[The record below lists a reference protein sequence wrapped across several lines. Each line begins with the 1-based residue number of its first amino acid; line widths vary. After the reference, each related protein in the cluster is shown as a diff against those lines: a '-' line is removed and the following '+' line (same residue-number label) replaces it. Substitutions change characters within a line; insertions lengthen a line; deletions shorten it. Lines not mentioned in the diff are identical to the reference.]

1 MAKHLPAPPLSES
14 DPSGQNSVALAA
26 RRVTVSQLINL
37 FTAWL
42 EKPGNY
48 PRLTRPFILYC
59 LANRLPIDLGS
70 LRIYAGGKSGNQVSP
85 VKKFLLFYQMQ
96 GMPTIVPDPPVR
108 KRIPAAANE
117 LILGYLAEATH
128 LRGDKTKENYTQALN
143 AFFLYIAEEQEAGR
157 TASFSALTVGHFVN
171 DLRDRRL
178 SAFTVNF
185 YLSPLKQLTKWVIK
199 NRNRLGLT
207 DAQADDLRDVDGIS
221 GLTIERGFYK
231 DSLDEPERDQ
241 LLASIDDPTDRA
253 IVALLVLEGLRTVE
267 VTRLTVGDIEFE
279 RGQLQVRGKGKNT
292 KKAIKLFGPCADA
305 LRQYLQ
311 AGVSRTGATER
322 RPGPSPTARNGD
334 PLRSSALFPDLKTAQ
349 IRYRVDKYLKALDLK
364 RPKMSAHSLRH
375 TAGQIMI
382 DKRVEPVWVQRHL
395 RHELFETTQFYI
407 KKQTEKDYFVKM
419 PDVI

>member
-37 FTAWL
+37 FSAWL

-48 PRLTRPFILYC
+48 PRLARPFILYC
-59 LANRLPIDLGS
+59 LNNQLPIDLGS
-70 LRIYAGGKSGNQVSP
+70 LRIYGAGKSGNRVSP
-85 VKKFLLFYQMQ
+85 IRKFLLFYQMQ
-96 GMPTIVPDPPVR
+96 GKPTVVPDPPVR
-108 KRIPAAANE
+108 KRIPVAANE

-143 AFFLYIAEEQEAGR
+143 AFFLYITDEQEAGR
-157 TASFSALTVGHFVN
+157 TASFSALTIGNYIN
-171 DLRDRRL
+171 DLRARGL

-199 NRNRLGLT
+199 NRSRLGLT
-207 DAQADDLRDVDGIS
+207 DAQADDLRDVQGVS

-292 KKAIKLFGPCADA
+292 KKAIKLFGPCADV

-311 AGVSRTGATER
+311 SGV
-322 RPGPSPTARNGD
+322 GPSPTARTGG
-334 PLRSSALFPDLKTAQ
+334 PPRSAALFPDLKTAQ

-382 DKRVEPVWVQRHL
+382 DKGVEPMWVQRHL

-419 PDVI
+419 PDSV